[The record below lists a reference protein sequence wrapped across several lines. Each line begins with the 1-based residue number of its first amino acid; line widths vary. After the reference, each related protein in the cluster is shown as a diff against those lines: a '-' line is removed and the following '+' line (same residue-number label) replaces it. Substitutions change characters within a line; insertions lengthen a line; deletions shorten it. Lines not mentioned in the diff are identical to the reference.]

1 MLGAS
6 RAGKFKNRFEL
17 TTSSRLFHHHGVS
30 MDSLHA
36 IGFYVSSGV
45 SLAGGLGVALLP
57 RRTQRG
63 LAMGVTGL
71 GLAGIYLT
79 LSAGFAAA
87 IALVCYA
94 GCAALIA
101 ASQYRSLEGVATSL
115 WRQLGAIGAAGLLA
129 LLAYTAFRADFA
141 RGGFAGGTFNAGSV
155 GRVLFAHDAL
165 ATEAVAA
172 LILVALAG
180 AAAAWRLRERVR

>member
-1 MLGAS
+1 
-6 RAGKFKNRFEL
+6 
-17 TTSSRLFHHHGVS
+17 

-57 RRTQRG
+57 LRAQRG
-63 LAMGVTGL
+63 VAMGVTGV

-79 LSAGFAAA
+79 LSAGFAAG
-87 IALVCYA
+87 IALLCYL

-101 ASQYRSLEGVATSL
+101 GRQYRVLETAVGPV
-115 WRQLGAIGAAGLLA
+115 WRQVGALGAAGLLA
-129 LLAYTAFRADFA
+129 LFAFSAFRGDFA
-141 RGGFAGGTFNAGSV
+141 HAGFGGGTWGVASV
-155 GRVLFAHDAL
+155 GRLLFAHDAI

-172 LILVALAG
+172 LTLVALAG

>member
-1 MLGAS
+1 
-6 RAGKFKNRFEL
+6 
-17 TTSSRLFHHHGVS
+17 

-57 RRTQRG
+57 SRGQRG
-63 LAMGVTGL
+63 LSLGVLGL

-79 LSAGFAAA
+79 LSAGLAAVVALACYLGCATMVASPQYRRLETVVGGAWRQVGA
-87 IALVCYA
+87 IAA
-94 GCAALIA
+94 G
-101 ASQYRSLEGVATSL
+101 
-115 WRQLGAIGAAGLLA
+115 GLLA
-129 LLAYTAFRADFA
+129 ILAYSAFRGDFVHA
-141 RGGFAGGTFNAGSV
+141 SFYGGTFGVANL

-172 LILVALAG
+172 IVFAALAG
-180 AAAAWRLRERVR
+180 GAAAWRARDRGR